1 MASASVCRP
10 LVARRFWPAAAP
22 RAASAFRPSRT
33 LLCAG
38 LRDVHLGGSSAIQPL
53 TTLKVRAEFLAVR
66 GGVRASV
73 PSCLIE
79 GRRRRGDAAEAI
91 NGARFGF
98 TVTKKLGNAVTRN
111 RIRRRLKAAI
121 RELAP
126 GRAKPDH
133 DYVVVAR
140 AAAFD
145 RAYADIRGDLEKAFE
160 ILGRSGHKPSRAPK
174 NQTRKGPP

>member
-1 MASASVCRP
+1 MSLP
-10 LVARRFWPAAAP
+10 
-22 RAASAFRPSRT
+22 
-33 LLCAG
+33 
-38 LRDVHLGGSSAIQPL
+38 

-79 GRRRRGDAAEAI
+79 ARKRRSDASSAIDPEA
-91 NGARFGF
+91 ARFGF

-111 RIRRRLKAAI
+111 RIRRRLKSAVGA
-121 RELAP
+121 LAP
-126 GRAKPDH
+126 ASAKSGY

-145 RAYADIRGDLEKAFE
+145 RAFADILADLSKAFA
-160 ILGRSGHKPSRAPK
+160 ILHREALQKPSE
-174 NQTRKGPP
+174 NRKKLPRNPQA